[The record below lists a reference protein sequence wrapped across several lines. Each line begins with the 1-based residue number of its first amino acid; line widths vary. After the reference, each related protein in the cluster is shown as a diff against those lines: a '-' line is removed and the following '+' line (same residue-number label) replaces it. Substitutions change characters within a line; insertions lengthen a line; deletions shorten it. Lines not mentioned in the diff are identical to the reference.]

1 MPRERGPGAREPELP
16 GARYYSARFA
26 GGSQHVHRHLMPDAL
41 MEARPGCRLPFS
53 QTGVNGQEVGGVAFD
68 LRSRRPAAVKAQQ
81 YLYRHAPH
89 MQELGVLRQPVLL

>member
-1 MPRERGPGAREPELP
+1 
-16 GARYYSARFA
+16 
-26 GGSQHVHRHLMPDAL
+26 MPDAL

-81 YLYRHAPH
+81 IFTD
-89 MQELGVLRQPVLL
+89 MLRTCKSWAC